1 MSFIAKSTNISQS
14 NKRTSLML
22 LSKEAKNADMQL
34 KSQILMSIDEDQS
47 QKGTEYI
54 WAEFG
59 FFGELNVDLTIMKV
73 NFPEL
78 TMCYINQARVSI
90 VKNNE
95 QAIYCDNVIIAQIM
109 PYAILDP
116 EINLETY
123 IPKENEA
130 IIYCPLYNTTTGL
143 FYGIARKLG
152 LITVL
157 GDEQE
162 QFFSYGFSKEKSK
175 LLYCSMKTQMPNI
188 FSCTSFKKHKQLL
201 LEQHENSVK
210 QSRQFFFL
218 PATLDRKEEFLQ
230 YKDNVNLHPIEID
243 YEVFS
248 EHGIQDFNP
257 ALLERRN
264 DANLRSVVL
273 KIMKNAAVVSNNN
286 LIRNANA
293 YRSKGGEID
302 KEMKF
307 QWIDESMKANQ
318 LLQLTY

>member
-1 MSFIAKSTNISQS
+1 
-14 NKRTSLML
+14 ML
-22 LSKEAKNADMQL
+22 LSKEAKSKEVQL
-34 KSQILMSIDEDQS
+34 KSQLLMSIDEDHS
-47 QKGTEYI
+47 DKGTEYI
-54 WAEFG
+54 WSDFG
-59 FFGELNVDLTIMKV
+59 FFGDLNVDLTIMKV

-109 PYAILDP
+109 PYAVLDP

-123 IPKENEA
+123 TPKENEA

-143 FYGIARKLG
+143 FYGITRKLG

-162 QFFSYGFSKEKSK
+162 QFFSYGYSKEKSK

-188 FSCTSFKKHKQLL
+188 FSCTCFKKHKQLL

-218 PATLDRKEEFLQ
+218 PATLDRKEEFIQ
-230 YKDNVNLHPIEID
+230 YKDNVNLHPIEIEYD
-243 YEVFS
+243 VFS
-248 EHGIQDFNP
+248 EYGIENFNP
-257 ALLERRN
+257 ALLERN
-264 DANLRSVVL
+264 TDANLRSVIL
-273 KIMKNAAVVSNNN
+273 KIMKNVAVVSNSN
-286 LIRNANA
+286 LLRNANA
-293 YRSKGGEID
+293 YRSKGEEID

-307 QWIDESMKANQ
+307 QWIDESIKANQ

>member
-1 MSFIAKSTNISQS
+1 
-14 NKRTSLML
+14 ML
-22 LSKEAKNADMQL
+22 LSKESKSKDMQL
-34 KSQILMSIDEDQS
+34 KSQLLMSIDEDQS
-47 QKGTEYI
+47 SKATECI
-54 WAEFG
+54 WPEFG
-59 FFGELNVDLTIMKV
+59 FFGDLNVDLTIMKA

-78 TMCYINQARVSI
+78 TLCYINQSRISI

-109 PYAILDP
+109 PYAVLDP

-123 IPKENEA
+123 SPKENEA
-130 IIYCPLYNTTTGL
+130 IIYCPLYNVTTGL
-143 FYGIARKLG
+143 FYGITRKLG

-162 QFFSYGFSKEKSK
+162 QFFSYGYSKEKSK

-188 FSCTSFKKHKQLL
+188 FSCTAFKKHKQLL
-201 LEQHENSVK
+201 LDQHENSVR

-230 YKDNVNLHPIEID
+230 YKDNVNLHPIEIE
-243 YEVFS
+243 YEVFT
-248 EHGIQDFNP
+248 EHGIQNFNP
-257 ALLERRN
+257 ALLERKT
-264 DANLRSVVL
+264 DANLRSVIL

>member
-1 MSFIAKSTNISQS
+1 
-14 NKRTSLML
+14 ML
-22 LSKEAKNADMQL
+22 LSKEAKSKDIQL
-34 KSQILMSIDEDQS
+34 KSQLLMSIDDDQPN
-47 QKGTEYI
+47 KGTECI
-54 WAEFG
+54 WSEFG
-59 FFGELNVDLTIMKV
+59 FFGDVNVDLTIQKV

-109 PYAILDP
+109 PFAGLDP

-123 IPKENEA
+123 TPKENEA

-143 FYGIARKLG
+143 FYGITRKLG

-162 QFFSYGFSKEKSK
+162 QFFSYGYSKEKSK
-175 LLYCSMKTQMPNI
+175 VLYCSMKTQMPNI
-188 FSCTSFKKHKQLL
+188 FSSTCFKKHKQLL

-230 YKDNVNLHPIEID
+230 YKDNVNLHPIEIE

-248 EHGIQDFNP
+248 EYGIENFNP
-257 ALLERRN
+257 ALLERN
-264 DANLRSVVL
+264 TDANLRSVIL
-273 KIMKNAAVVSNNN
+273 KIMKKAAVVSNSN

-307 QWIDESMKANQ
+307 QWIDESIKANQ
-318 LLQLTY
+318 LFQLTY

>member
-1 MSFIAKSTNISQS
+1 
-14 NKRTSLML
+14 ML
-22 LSKEAKNADMQL
+22 LSKEAKSKDMQL
-34 KSQILMSIDEDQS
+34 KSQLLMSIDDDQS
-47 QKGTEYI
+47 NKGTECI
-54 WAEFG
+54 WPEFG
-59 FFGELNVDLTIMKV
+59 FLGDFNVDLTIMKV

-109 PYAILDP
+109 PYAVLDP

-123 IPKENEA
+123 SPKENEA
-130 IIYCPLYNTTTGL
+130 IIYCPLYNITTGL
-143 FYGIARKLG
+143 FYGITRKLG

-162 QFFSYGFSKEKSK
+162 QFFSYGYSKEKSK

-188 FSCTSFKKHKQLL
+188 FSCTCFKKHKQLL

-230 YKDNVNLHPIEID
+230 YKDNVNLHPIEIG
-243 YEVFS
+243 YEVFT
-248 EHGIQDFNP
+248 EHGIQNFNP
-257 ALLERRN
+257 ALLERKT
-264 DANLRSVVL
+264 DANLRSVIL

>member
-1 MSFIAKSTNISQS
+1 
-14 NKRTSLML
+14 ML
-22 LSKEAKNADMQL
+22 LSKEAKSKEVQL
-34 KSQILMSIDEDQS
+34 KSQLLMSIDEDHS
-47 QKGTEYI
+47 DKGTEYI
-54 WAEFG
+54 WSDFG
-59 FFGELNVDLTIMKV
+59 FFGDLNVDLTIMKV

-109 PYAILDP
+109 PYAVLDP

-123 IPKENEA
+123 TPKENEA

-143 FYGIARKLG
+143 FYGITRKLG

-162 QFFSYGFSKEKSK
+162 QFFSYGYSKEKSK
-175 LLYCSMKTQMPNI
+175 VLYCSMKTQMPNI
-188 FSCTSFKKHKQLL
+188 FSSTCFKKHKQLL

-230 YKDNVNLHPIEID
+230 YKDNVNLHPIEIE
-243 YEVFS
+243 YEAFS
-248 EHGIQDFNP
+248 EYGIENFNP
-257 ALLERRN
+257 ALLERN
-264 DANLRSVVL
+264 TDANLRSVIL
-273 KIMKNAAVVSNNN
+273 KIMKKAAVVSNSN

-307 QWIDESMKANQ
+307 QWIDESIKANQ
-318 LLQLTY
+318 LFQLTY

>member
-1 MSFIAKSTNISQS
+1 
-14 NKRTSLML
+14 ML
-22 LSKEAKNADMQL
+22 LSKEAKNKDIQL
-34 KSQILMSIDEDQS
+34 KSQLLMSIDDDQPN
-47 QKGTEYI
+47 KGTELI
-54 WAEFG
+54 WSEFV
-59 FFGELNVDLTIMKV
+59 FFGDVNVDLTIQKV

-109 PYAILDP
+109 PFAVLDP

-123 IPKENEA
+123 TPKENEA

-143 FYGIARKLG
+143 FYGITRKLG

-162 QFFSYGFSKEKSK
+162 QFFSYGYSKEKSK
-175 LLYCSMKTQMPNI
+175 VLYCSMKTLMPNI
-188 FSCTSFKKHKQLL
+188 FSSTCFKKHKQLL
-201 LEQHENSVK
+201 LEQHENFVK

-230 YKDNVNLHPIEID
+230 YKDNVNLHPIEIE
-243 YEVFS
+243 YGVFS
-248 EHGIQDFNP
+248 EHGIENFNP
-257 ALLERRN
+257 ALLERN
-264 DANLRSVVL
+264 TDANLRSVIL
-273 KIMKNAAVVSNNN
+273 KIMKKAAVVSNSN
-286 LIRNANA
+286 LLRNANA

-307 QWIDESMKANQ
+307 QWIDESIKANQ
-318 LLQLTY
+318 LFQLTY

>member
-1 MSFIAKSTNISQS
+1 
-14 NKRTSLML
+14 
-22 LSKEAKNADMQL
+22 
-34 KSQILMSIDEDQS
+34 
-47 QKGTEYI
+47 
-54 WAEFG
+54 
-59 FFGELNVDLTIMKV
+59 
-73 NFPEL
+73 
-78 TMCYINQARVSI
+78 MCYINQARVSI

-109 PYAILDP
+109 PFAVLDP

-123 IPKENEA
+123 TPKENEA

-143 FYGIARKLG
+143 FYGITRKLG

-162 QFFSYGFSKEKSK
+162 QFFSYGYSKEKSK
-175 LLYCSMKTQMPNI
+175 VLYCSMKTQMPNI
-188 FSCTSFKKHKQLL
+188 FSSTCFKKHKQLL

-230 YKDNVNLHPIEID
+230 YKDNVNLHPIEIE

-248 EHGIQDFNP
+248 EYGIENFNP
-257 ALLERRN
+257 ALLERN
-264 DANLRSVVL
+264 TDANLRSVIL
-273 KIMKNAAVVSNNN
+273 KIMKKAAVVSNSN

-307 QWIDESMKANQ
+307 QWIDESIKANQ
-318 LLQLTY
+318 LFQLTY

>member
-1 MSFIAKSTNISQS
+1 
-14 NKRTSLML
+14 ML
-22 LSKEAKNADMQL
+22 LSKEATNKDMQL
-34 KSQILMSIDEDQS
+34 KSQIVMSIDEDKS
-47 QKGTEYI
+47 AKGTECI
-54 WAEFG
+54 WPEFG
-59 FFGELNVDLTIMKV
+59 FFGDLNVDLTIMKV

-78 TMCYINQARVSI
+78 TLCYINQARVSI

-95 QAIYCDNVIIAQIM
+95 QAIYCDNVILAQIM
-109 PYAILDP
+109 PYAVLDP

-123 IPKENEA
+123 SPKENEVV
-130 IIYCPLYNTTTGL
+130 IYCPLYNTTTGL
-143 FYGIARKLG
+143 FYGITRKLG

-162 QFFSYGFSKEKSK
+162 QFFSYGFSKDKSK

-188 FSCTSFKKHKQLL
+188 FSCTCFKKHKQLL
-201 LEQHENSVK
+201 LEQHENSVR

-218 PATLDRKEEFLQ
+218 PATLDRKEEFMQ
-230 YKDNVNLHPIEID
+230 FKENVNLHPVEIEYD
-243 YEVFS
+243 AFS
-248 EHGIQDFNP
+248 QYGIENFNP
-257 ALLERRN
+257 ALLEHN
-264 DANLRSVVL
+264 SNANLRSCIL
-273 KIMKNAAVVSNNN
+273 KVMKNVAIVSNSN

-307 QWIDESMKANQ
+307 QWIDDSIEANK

>member
-1 MSFIAKSTNISQS
+1 
-14 NKRTSLML
+14 ML
-22 LSKEAKNADMQL
+22 LSKEANTKDMQL
-34 KSQILMSIDEDQS
+34 KSQLLMSIGEDDS
-47 QKGTEYI
+47 NKTTECI
-54 WAEFG
+54 WPEFG
-59 FFGELNVDLTIMKV
+59 FFGDLNVDLTIMKA

-78 TMCYINQARVSI
+78 TLCYINQARVSI

-95 QAIYCDNVIIAQIM
+95 QAIYCDMVILAQIM
-109 PYAILDP
+109 PYAVMEP
-116 EINLETY
+116 EVNLETY
-123 IPKENEA
+123 VLKQNEV
-130 IIYCPLYNTTTGL
+130 IIYCPLYNLNTGL
-143 FYGIARKLG
+143 FYGITRKLA
-152 LITVL
+152 LITLL

-188 FSCTSFKKHKQLL
+188 FSCTCFKKHKQLL
-201 LEQHENSVK
+201 LEQHENSVR

-230 YKDNVNLHPIEID
+230 YKDNVNLHPVDID
-243 YEVFS
+243 YNVFNQ
-248 EHGIQDFNP
+248 HGIENFNP
-257 ALLERRN
+257 VLLERNN
-264 DANLRSVVL
+264 DANLRSAMYE
-273 KIMKNAAVVSNNN
+273 IMKNAAVVSNSN

-307 QWIDESMKANQ
+307 QWIDDSIEANK

>member
-1 MSFIAKSTNISQS
+1 
-14 NKRTSLML
+14 ML
-22 LSKEAKNADMQL
+22 RSKEAKSKDIQL
-34 KSQILMSIDEDQS
+34 KSQLLMSIDDDQPN
-47 QKGTEYI
+47 KGTECI
-54 WAEFG
+54 WSEFG
-59 FFGELNVDLTIMKV
+59 FFGDVNVDLTIQKV

-109 PYAILDP
+109 PFAVLDP

-123 IPKENEA
+123 TPKENEA

-143 FYGIARKLG
+143 FYGITRKLG

-162 QFFSYGFSKEKSK
+162 QFFSYGYSKEKSK
-175 LLYCSMKTQMPNI
+175 VLYCSMKTQMPNI
-188 FSCTSFKKHKQLL
+188 FSSTCFKKHKQLL

-230 YKDNVNLHPIEID
+230 YKDNVNLHPIEIG
-243 YEVFS
+243 YKVFS
-248 EHGIQDFNP
+248 EYGIENFNP
-257 ALLERRN
+257 ALLERN
-264 DANLRSVVL
+264 IDANLRSVIL
-273 KIMKNAAVVSNNN
+273 KIMRNAAVASNSN
-286 LIRNANA
+286 LVRNANA
-293 YRSKGGEID
+293 YRSRGGEID